1 MSEENMTSTIAK
13 IYIENLRHNLKL
25 IKGRISPGAKMCV
38 AIKADAY
45 GHGALRCARE
55 AVLCGADFLAVARV
69 REGVELR
76 EGGITIPLLML
87 SLCNPE
93 EADELVL
100 NEITPLVFDFDYI
113 KMIEDAARKAGKKK
127 YSVHLAV
134 DTGMGRIGC
143 LPEECVRFAKY
154 IDESEF
160 LSLGGVCTHFSVA
173 DSKKETDREYTEKQF
188 ERFVFATESIRK
200 AGINPGIR
208 HCANS
213 AITLDKPEMH
223 LDMCR
228 PGIIVYGYYPDELD
242 RDYFSSKGEQIDL
255 KPVMALTTRVVSIRD
270 FEPGKSVSYG
280 RTWTSEKKTKIAVL
294 PIGYADGFFRRFSKS
309 CGFCEGI
316 DVAINGRPYPI
327 RGRICMDQCMVE
339 LGETSGV
346 ERWSE
351 AVIFGPKESGA
362 VQTAQKLADETG
374 TIPYEITC
382 GVGKRVPRV
391 FVE

>member
-1 MSEENMTSTIAK
+1 MTPTIAK
-13 IYIENLRHNLKL
+13 IYIENLRHNLKQ
-25 IKGRISPGAKMCV
+25 IRSRIACGVKMCV

-45 GHGALRCARE
+45 GHGAVRCAKE
-55 AVLCGADFLAVARV
+55 AVACGADFLSVARV
-69 REGVELR
+69 QEGAELR
-76 EGGITIPLLML
+76 ESGITVPLLML
-87 SLCNPE
+87 SLCGRDE
-93 EADELVL
+93 VSELVANDL
-100 NEITPLVFDFDYI
+100 TPLVFDFDYI
-113 KMIEDAARKAGKKK
+113 KMIESEAKKRGKKK
-127 YSVHLAV
+127 YPVHLAV

-143 LPEECVRFAKY
+143 LPEECVPLAKY
-154 IDESEF
+154 VSESEY

-173 DSKKETDREYTEKQF
+173 DSDKEDDRKYTRMQF
-188 ERFVFATESIRK
+188 ERFVFATESIRN

-213 AITLDKPEMH
+213 AATLDNPEMH

-242 RDYFSSKGEQIDL
+242 RDYFCRKGSDIEL
-255 KPVMALTTRVVSIRD
+255 KPVMALSTRVVAIRD
-270 FEPGKSVSYG
+270 FEAGRSISYG
-280 RTWTSEKKTKIAVL
+280 RKWTSEKKTKIAVL
-294 PIGYADGFFRRFSKS
+294 PIGYADGFFRRFSKA
-309 CGFCEGI
+309 CGVCEGI
-316 DVAINGRPYPI
+316 DVAIGGKSYPV

-339 LGETSGV
+339 LGEDSGV

-351 AVIFGPKESGA
+351 AVIFGPEESGA
-362 VQTAQKLADETG
+362 LQTAQKLADETG